1 MAGVIL
7 NNLKICKD
15 MGWKK
20 VKEHYG
26 IKHIVQVDSR
36 RDYGKVPCILIGS
49 PYIGDIIVIRIADA
63 KILKRYDG
71 SRFTNELLFEL
82 QPKLDEDEKNG
93 TLKRLID
100 EQDTFERLL
109 PVYNIQ
115 RRRIVKM
122 YCESYGYPNVTT
134 DGQLMY
140 ENTFASQLRAA
151 RYYLLH
157 RSKMNWRIWWR
168 HVKERLERI
177 VEEIRYFHWELGE
190 IWDCIYVRCWGYFF
204 VKENKIDKT

>member
-1 MAGVIL
+1 
-7 NNLKICKD
+7 

-36 RDYGKVPCILIGS
+36 SDYGKVPCILIGS
-49 PYIGDIIVIRIADA
+49 PYIGDIIVIRISDA
-63 KILKRYDG
+63 KILKRYT
-71 SRFTNELLFEL
+71 SERYINELLFDL

-100 EQDTFERLL
+100 EEDTFDRLL

-115 RRRIVKM
+115 NRRIVKM

-140 ENTFASQLRAA
+140 ENTFASQKRAA
-151 RYYLLH
+151 RHYLMH
-157 RSKMNWRIWWR
+157 RSKIRWHIWWW
-168 HVKERLERI
+168 HIKERFDRI
-177 VEEIRYFHWELGE
+177 RHEIRAFRWELEE
-190 IWDCIYVRCWGYFF
+190 IWDFIYVRCWGRFF
-204 VKENKIDKT
+204 IIEHKSKKS

>member
-1 MAGVIL
+1 
-7 NNLKICKD
+7 

-36 RDYGKVPCILIGS
+36 SEYGKVPCIFVSS
-49 PYIGDIIVIRIADA
+49 PYIGDIIVIRISDA

-100 EQDTFERLL
+100 EQDTFDRLL

-168 HVKERLERI
+168 HVKERHEII
-177 VEEIRYFHWELGE
+177 VEQIRHFHWELEE

>member
-1 MAGVIL
+1 
-7 NNLKICKD
+7 

-20 VKEHYG
+20 VQEHYG

-36 RDYGKVPCILIGS
+36 RDFGKVPCILIGS
-49 PYIGDIIVIRIADA
+49 SYIGDIIVIRISDA
-63 KILKRYDG
+63 KILKRYNTK
-71 SRFTNELLFEL
+71 SCSNELLMEL

-115 RRRIVKM
+115 RRHIVKM
-122 YCESYGYPNVTT
+122 YCESYGWPNVTT
-134 DGQLMY
+134 EGQLMY

-157 RSKMNWRIWWR
+157 RSKMDWKCWWWHVRERFDRIKR
-168 HVKERLERI
+168 
-177 VEEIRYFHWELGE
+177 EIKAFSWELGE

-204 VKENKIDKT
+204 VKEKKQVNHGKDN

>member
-1 MAGVIL
+1 
-7 NNLKICKD
+7 

-36 RDYGKVPCILIGS
+36 SDYGKVPCILIGS
-49 PYIGDIIVIRIADA
+49 PYISDIIVIRVSDA
-63 KILKRYDG
+63 KILKRNTSKRYI
-71 SRFTNELLFEL
+71 NELLYDL
-82 QPKLDEDEKNG
+82 QQRLDEDEKNG

-157 RSKMNWRIWWR
+157 RSKMNWRVWWW

-177 VEEIRYFHWELGE
+177 VEEIRRFHWEIGE

-204 VKENKIDKT
+204 VKENKTDKS

>member
-1 MAGVIL
+1 
-7 NNLKICKD
+7 

-20 VKEHYG
+20 VKEHYD

-36 RDYGKVPCILIGS
+36 SDYGKVPCILIGS
-49 PYIGDIIVIRIADA
+49 PYISDIIVIRISDA
-63 KILKRYDG
+63 KILKRYNG

-115 RRRIVKM
+115 SRRIVKM

-157 RSKMNWRIWWR
+157 RSKMNWRIWYR

-177 VEEIRYFHWELGE
+177 VEEIRRFHWELGE

-204 VKENKIDKT
+204 VKEKKTDKS

>member
-1 MAGVIL
+1 
-7 NNLKICKD
+7 

-20 VKEHYG
+20 VKEHYE

-49 PYIGDIIVIRIADA
+49 PYIGDIIVIRISDA

-100 EQDTFERLL
+100 ENDTFDRLL

-157 RSKMNWRIWWR
+157 RSKMDWRVWWW

-177 VEEIRYFHWELGE
+177 VEEIRHFHWEFGE

>member
-1 MAGVIL
+1 
-7 NNLKICKD
+7 

-36 RDYGKVPCILIGS
+36 SDYGKVPCILIGS
-49 PYIGDIIVIRIADA
+49 PYISDIIVIRVSDA
-63 KILKRYDG
+63 KILKHNTSKRYI
-71 SRFTNELLFEL
+71 NELLYDL
-82 QPKLDEDEKNG
+82 QQRLDEDEKNG

-157 RSKMNWRIWWR
+157 RSKMNWRVWWW

-177 VEEIRYFHWELGE
+177 VEEIRRFHWEIGE

-204 VKENKIDKT
+204 VKENKTDKS